1 MSSIPDL
8 KSAAALVDQTNL
20 LPFKKLLIVFF
31 SLGLCLVSTSLDS
44 LIVAM
49 VLPTITTAFN
59 AGTIISWVPSA
70 YLLAS
75 TGFQPL
81 YRRFSDIFGRK
92 AALMGAMILFMIRN
106 MIAGF
111 SKLINQLIAACTIS
125 GAGGG
130 GVLSLCQIITA
141 DIVPLSRRGKYQ
153 GLVGT
158 ISALGYTIG
167 PVIGGPLAEKVSWRW
182 CFWVTIPIAFVAT
195 VVLLVAAPLKSIQ
208 GGAMKKLRVIDY
220 GGVLLSLA
228 ACTLIL
234 LPLIWGGVTYPW
246 TSSHVLGTLITGF
259 FVAVAFCLYEWKA
272 AKLPIVPMYLFRN
285 VTIVGVYVSMFVNG
299 FVFFSSIYYIPQY
312 LQTVFGFSP
321 VRTGVYLI
329 ALLIGQMITSWHSG
343 ELVTRTGRY
352 RVSFLWLKILI
363 LKYFPALDL
372 LWLCDVKPLLIVFS
386 LFAGIGAGQTLQTT
400 TVAAQASVAKRD
412 VGVVTAFRSFIRLLG
427 GALSLA
433 IGSTIIN
440 NSLTKALSQ
449 VSLPPSV
456 TMAIIQKPA
465 ILAHPSQI
473 GVSQADASFILSHG
487 YTYGFRNLFIV
498 NASWA
503 AFATVISASLI
514 KQINLS
520 GDDETIRQSPSE
532 EQTQIGEESSQNGDQ
547 GYGKNE
553 IKVEN
558 MA

>member
-20 LPFKKLLIVFF
+20 HPFKKLLIVFF
-31 SLGLCLVSTSLDS
+31 SLRLCLVSTSLDS
-44 LIVAM
+44 LIVATA
-49 VLPTITTAFN
+49 LPTITTAFN

-81 YRRFSDIFGRK
+81 YGRFSDIFGRK
-92 AALMGAMILFMIRN
+92 AALMGAMILFMIGN
-106 MIAGF
+106 MVAGF
-111 SKLINQLIAACTIS
+111 SKSINQPIAARTIS
-125 GAGGG
+125 GVGGG
-130 GVLSLCQIITA
+130 GVLSFCQIITA

-153 GLVGT
+153 GLVST

-167 PVIGGPLAEKVSWRW
+167 PIIGGPLAEKVSWRW

-195 VVLLVAAPLKSIQ
+195 VVLLVAAPLKSVQ
-208 GGAMKKLRVIDY
+208 GGAMNKLRMIDY

-259 FVAVAFCLYEWKA
+259 FVVVAFCLYECKA

-285 VTIVGVYVSMFVNG
+285 VMIVGVYVSMFVNG

-329 ALLIGQMITSWHSG
+329 ALLIGQMIDSWHFG
-343 ELVTRTGRY
+343 ELVTRMGRY
-352 RVSFLWLKILI
+352 RVSFSWLKILI

-412 VGVVTAFRSFIRLLG
+412 VGVVTAFRSQQQPNQGLV
-427 GALSLA
+427 
-433 IGSTIIN
+433 T
-440 NSLTKALSQ
+440 
-449 VSLPPSV
+449 LPPSV

-473 GVSQADASFILSHG
+473 GVSQADASLILSHG

-520 GDDETIRQSPSE
+520 GDDETVRQSPSE
-532 EQTQIGEESSQNGDQ
+532 EQTQIGEESSQNGDH
-547 GYGKNE
+547 GFGKNE
-553 IKVEN
+553 TKVEN